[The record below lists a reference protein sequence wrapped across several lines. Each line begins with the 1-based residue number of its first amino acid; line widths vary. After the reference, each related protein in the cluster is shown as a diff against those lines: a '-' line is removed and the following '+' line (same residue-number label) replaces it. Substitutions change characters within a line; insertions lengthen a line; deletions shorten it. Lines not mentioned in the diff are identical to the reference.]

1 MTRTTRKR
9 ETNIHK
15 NRKTG
20 PKKTSG
26 EIKGRTGVKQGI
38 KKKVERVRTEK
49 GVEDGVE
56 TKKRGERGMQS
67 SQHTLYYIPL
77 SFKNSYSQYLD
88 QAQCIKFSV
97 TICLFTL
104 KSKNTYSNQNRD
116 YSSNVWGW

>member
-20 PKKTSG
+20 PKKMSG

-67 SQHTLYYIPL
+67 SHTL
-77 SFKNSYSQYLD
+77 
-88 QAQCIKFSV
+88 
-97 TICLFTL
+97 TIHTLLHPIIIQKQLFTIP
-104 KSKNTYSNQNRD
+104 
-116 YSSNVWGW
+116 